1 MGALGVTRSAMTRHL
16 AAAREEQRVGSL
28 FAPLLSTLGTI
39 FAPVH
44 LVFQYV
50 FYQPVFN
57 VLMLV
62 YAGVHS
68 FALSIVIL
76 TLLIRSALIP
86 LTRRQ
91 LRSSKV
97 MQELAPQLNELKA
110 QHKDDPQ
117 GMMAAQ
123 QALYKEHGVS
133 LYGGCL
139 PLLVQLPFLY
149 ALYYSFFAVLTSQA
163 HETITHHLSRV
174 NADIYPFL
182 PHLTSLPATQFFWTS
197 LAHPDPLHI
206 LPALAGILTFIQLR
220 MSLPVRS
227 KTQARAASAGPDPSQ
242 SMQIM
247 QYIMPIIT
255 FTIGLS
261 FPAGLALYWCITTG
275 FSAVQQYF
283 ISGWGSLFVGVPGME
298 RFVPPPK
305 DLTPPTTS
313 ALTKSRGLTP
323 ASSARSSLTGS
334 SDASPQAGASGGG
347 IGGFFQRLMSNASA
361 QAAAAQKAAEEAAAA
376 KQRDIDEQRA
386 ARRAAN
392 AANGASN
399 GANVANGNAGASARR
414 QRPSKAGP
422 TLVKP
427 PTTSTA
433 ASAGTP
439 SAASALSDE
448 RPEVALAR
456 DAGSRIQ
463 GKAVLPEQA
472 IARDGMNGKNGVA
485 AGSST
490 PVATAKPAASVSAPK
505 GAGSSGASKSNGA
518 NGANGSRAGA
528 SAKNSQ
534 PQRPRSNGAASRP
547 KGGR

>member
-1 MGALGVTRSAMTRHL
+1 M
-16 AAAREEQRVGSL
+16 GSL
-28 FAPLLSTLGTI
+28 FAPLLNTLGVW
-39 FAPVH
+39 FSPVH
-44 LVFQYV
+44 FVFQYV

-76 TLLIRSALIP
+76 TLLIRGALIP

-91 LRSSKV
+91 LRSSRV
-97 MQELAPQLNELKA
+97 MQELAPQLNELRA
-110 QHKDDPQ
+110 QYKDRPQ
-117 GMMAAQ
+117 ELMAAQ

-149 ALYYSFFAVLTSQA
+149 ALYYSFFAVLNSQP
-163 HETITHHLSRV
+163 HETITHHLARV

-182 PHLTSLPATQFFWTS
+182 PHLTRLPDSHFFWTS
-197 LAHPDPLHI
+197 LATPDTLHI
-206 LPALAGILTFIQLR
+206 LPILAGVLTFIQLR
-220 MSLPVRS
+220 MALPVRA
-227 KTQARAASAGPDPSQ
+227 KNQPRAAGAGPDPSQ

-255 FTIGLS
+255 VVIGMS
-261 FPAGLALYWCITTG
+261 FPAGLALYWCVSTG

-305 DLTPPTTS
+305 VTTPPTTTSTTS
-313 ALTKSRGLTP
+313 ATTRGR
-323 ASSARSSLTGS
+323 ASLTGS

-347 IGGFFQRLMSNASA
+347 WWQRLMSNAAA

-376 KQRDIDEQRA
+376 RQREIEEQRA

-392 AANGASN
+392 SANGASSGAGTN
-399 GANVANGNAGASARR
+399 GANNAARR
-414 QRPSKAGP
+414 PRAPKAGP
-422 TLVKP
+422 VLVKP
-427 PTTSTA
+427 PT
-433 ASAGTP
+433 ASAKPTEESYGEAIAP
-439 SAASALSDE
+439 SEL
-448 RPEVALAR
+448 PETALAR
-456 DAGSRIQ
+456 DAGSNSHGRTI
-463 GKAVLPEQA
+463 LPEQA
-472 IARDGMNGKNGVA
+472 IAHDGTEDLAVA
-485 AGSST
+485 ASK
-490 PVATAKPAASVSAPK
+490 PVATAKRTANGASVPK
-505 GAGSSGASKSNGA
+505 GAGANGASRSNGA
-518 NGANGSRAGA
+518 NGANGARKTNGA
-528 SAKNSQ
+528 SAKNGQS
-534 PQRPRSNGAASRP
+534 QRPRSNSGASRP